1 MTTDITKYLENESVP
16 EFVLANKLFYDDE
29 LENKYKTLVDSL
41 KPYQEQKNLEIN
53 LTEDDVRYAL
63 NKGLEKAISTLTDKE
78 QGIILDRNSLNKEK
92 KKYTL
97 DEIGKKLVVTKE
109 RVRQI
114 EAKGLRKLN
123 HPVRLR
129 GILNYFNESILE
141 KIGEKNPS
149 LFRSLYYNLDA
160 VKGRNNYLEEQVKEL
175 QGKIKAIVMQ
185 YKENV
190 NNILGDETVKT
201 IYEEKQKEEILNTSI
216 EELDLSVRAYNCVRN
231 GDIRTLRDLTN
242 KTEIDLLRTKN
253 FGRKGLN
260 EIKEILA
267 EKGLIL
273 KER

>member
-1 MTTDITKYLENESVP
+1 M
-16 EFVLANKLFYDDE
+16 
-29 LENKYKTLVDSL
+29 
-41 KPYQEQKNLEIN
+41 
-53 LTEDDVRYAL
+53 
-63 NKGLEKAISTLTDKE
+63 
-78 QGIILDRNSLNKEK
+78 
-92 KKYTL
+92 
-97 DEIGKKLVVTKE
+97 
-109 RVRQI
+109 
-114 EAKGLRKLN
+114 
-123 HPVRLR
+123 
-129 GILNYFNESILE
+129 NYFNESILE

-201 IYEEKQKEEILNTSI
+201 IYKEKQKEEILNTSI